1 MILSAILLFG
11 LAVAFGLSLVVMGV
25 RYHRGSLALGL
36 GHAGVAVLALSL
48 LVIQIFR
55 EHARLLY
62 NDAALLFFL
71 TLAGGI
77 VLLAVREGRKPPPMV
92 VVGMHAAMALVAL
105 YLLVKGYVQG

>member
-1 MILSAILLFG
+1 VILSAILLFG